1 MNGAVPSSVQWVL
14 QAQSMGQPLT
24 VGSRPL
30 PSPLC
35 SSPAPLGARPGPH
48 PPQHRPSA
56 HTFTLSVIFF
66 FFLML
71 WPHSTGC
78 GVLTPRP
85 GTSLHWKHQV
95 FSLTRNS
102 PALETLS
109 LNYWTTRE
117 VPQIFCAPTN
127 APVCRDMETKKTGKN
142 LCRESHQRQCGSS

>member
-66 FFLML
+66 FFNALA
-71 WPHSTGC
+71 
-78 GVLTPRP
+78 
-85 GTSLHWKHQV
+85 SLHRMWGLN
-95 FSLTRNS
+95 SPTRNF
-102 PALETLS
+102 PALETPS
-109 LNYWTTRE
+109 LLPDQELPCIGNT
-117 VPQIFCAPTN
+117 
-127 APVCRDMETKKTGKN
+127 
-142 LCRESHQRQCGSS
+142 ES